1 MRSARLIAVLAAA
14 TALASCSPQLYRITL
29 KDGRA
34 FLSEGKPRFQQKT
47 GYYQYTTPHGREALI
62 RADEV
67 LMVEEDPE

>member
-1 MRSARLIAVLAAA
+1 MSLARLFAVFAAA
-14 TALASCSPQLYRITL
+14 AALASCSSQLYRINL

-34 FLSEGKPRFQQKT
+34 FLSEGKPRYQQKT

-67 LMVEEDPE
+67 LLVEEDPE